1 MPLTEYDHVTTILD
15 AWIDPELL
23 KWQLE
28 VGRATASKVSKKA
41 MKIGSRVDELI
52 RADIDSGKLKLR
64 KSDSNEVANCMVGWE
79 KFKKEKQMKVVS
91 HHQRHQSE
99 EWLVSGEYD
108 LEYPLHMTD
117 VKCASAIRKKNWI
130 QTAVYNHISLLNKPK
145 LAILRLDPFWATY
158 EWKEKVMSVGYLKVF
173 QGMIHVMRY
182 FNCKEEFV

>member
-64 KSDSNEVANCMVGWE
+64 KSDSNEVANCMVE
-79 KFKKEKQMKVVS
+79 QMHFKFSFQQVLKQ
-91 HHQRHQSE
+91 
-99 EWLVSGEYD
+99 
-108 LEYPLHMTD
+108 
-117 VKCASAIRKKNWI
+117 
-130 QTAVYNHISLLNKPK
+130 
-145 LAILRLDPFWATY
+145 
-158 EWKEKVMSVGYLKVF
+158 
-173 QGMIHVMRY
+173 
-182 FNCKEEFV
+182 